1 MSEGVDMSVCE
12 CEVLL
17 GRIPGPVSYLIY
29 ATYINILNICVY
41 FMSSFKTFFLKKC
54 KLGNFVLGA
63 VLSLLGS
70 SFDL

>member
-29 ATYINILNICVY
+29 APSGVY
-41 FMSSFKTFFLKKC
+41 FMDIFSLSSFKTFFFKEMQIRKFC
-54 KLGNFVLGA
+54 FGCSPF
-63 VLSLLGS
+63 
-70 SFDL
+70 SFGK